1 MQLLDI
7 WSLFNASQDTDSFRY
22 QKKVKCQSE
31 QFAIRKS
38 ISFGWFSSAGLGRS
52 SKVGGLPTGPGKDC
66 KDQLPCNRWLK
77 EPFKNLI
84 QGFKA
89 KSLKRIVSNL
99 NSMMQFKVTLL
110 YTWLFKGKEDELY
123 KDKDV
128 WVEVVGF
135 SLLCHLPTFH
145 NCPLSSPQNFSPI
158 AFVRENWL
166 YQRFGRTGLA
176 MHATYPLTRTSWIP
190 DKCVALI
197 LKYPDLLNCSKLSKR
212 LLKQL
217 LAQS

>member
-89 KSLKRIVSNL
+89 KSLKRIVSKIVWCNL
-99 NSMMQFKVTLL
+99 KSLFYIHDCSKVKRTSCIKIRM
-110 YTWLFKGKEDELY
+110 FELKWSASHY
-123 KDKDV
+123 
-128 WVEVVGF
+128 F
-135 SLLCHLPTFH
+135 AICQHFTIALCHLPRISLQL
-145 NCPLSSPQNFSPI
+145 PLS
-158 AFVRENWL
+158 
-166 YQRFGRTGLA
+166 GRTDFIRDLGGQDWPC
-176 MHATYPLTRTSWIP
+176 MP
-190 DKCVALI
+190 LI
-197 LKYPDLLNCSKLSKR
+197 LWQEQVEYLTN
-212 LLKQL
+212 
-217 LAQS
+217 A

>member
-89 KSLKRIVSNL
+89 KSLKRIVSKIVWCHLKPLFNIHDC
-99 NSMMQFKVTLL
+99 SKVL
-110 YTWLFKGKEDELY
+110 EDELY

-166 YQRFGRTGLA
+166 YQRFWRTGLA

-197 LKYPDLLNCSKLSKR
+197 LEYPDLLNRSELSKC

-217 LAQS
+217 LAES